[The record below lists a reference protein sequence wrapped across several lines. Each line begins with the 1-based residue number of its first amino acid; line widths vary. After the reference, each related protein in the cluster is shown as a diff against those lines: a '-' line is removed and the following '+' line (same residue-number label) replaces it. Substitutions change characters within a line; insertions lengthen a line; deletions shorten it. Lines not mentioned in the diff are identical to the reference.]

1 MKTWIK
7 GAGALG
13 ALLLGS
19 TAAFAED
26 VTIRIGAGH
35 PAALTYVQAWDEY
48 FEEQLVTRAKELGH
62 NVRLIE
68 AWGTVARVDNVT
80 ETVASGALDIGLA
93 IPTYE
98 PSTLELFNFG
108 NMMPFASTDPVLQAR
123 VINRMLQD
131 LPDLSG
137 ALDDMG
143 LTVLGMAAGENY
155 GMALRDVPQHPEDI
169 KGARIAA
176 GAVVAPWVSAM
187 GGIPVPLPVN
197 ENYQAMQSGLI
208 DGNVFFISGVEAFKF
223 YEVLDA
229 FYQTEFGSLPGILFI
244 MNNDARARLP
254 EDLVALIDDVA
265 LEAAG
270 EVGRLSAE
278 RDAQFADMLK
288 DKIEIVSI
296 SAEDKQRWAEAIKP
310 GVEEAVAEMDGRGLP
325 ASKIF
330 GTYVAYLAA
339 EGHELPVSYSFA
351 Q

>member
-48 FEEQLVTRAKELGH
+48 FEEQLVMRAKELGH

-68 AWGTVARVDNVT
+68 AWGTVTKLENVT

-93 IPTYE
+93 TPTFE

-108 NMMPFASTDPVLQAR
+108 NMLPFASTDPVLQSEIATK
-123 VINRMLQD
+123 MLKD
-131 LPDLSG
+131 LPELSG
-137 ALDDMG
+137 ALDNMG
-143 LTVLGMAAGENY
+143 LTVLSMSSGENY
-155 GMALRDVPQHPEDI
+155 GMALRDVPQHPEDM
-169 KGARIAA
+169 KGLRISCGAA
-176 GAVVAPWVSAM
+176 VSPWVSAM
-187 GGIPVPLPVN
+187 GAVPVPLPVT

-208 DGNVFFISGVEAFKF
+208 DGNVFFISGIEVFKF

-229 FYQTEFGSLPGILFI
+229 YYQTEFGSLPSVLAV
-244 MNNDARARLP
+244 MNNDTRAKLP
-254 EDLVALIDDVA
+254 EDLVALIDEIAVETA
-265 LEAAG
+265 I

-278 RDAQFADMLK
+278 RDAEFTEMAREKVEVVQILP
-288 DKIEIVSI
+288 
-296 SAEDKQRWAEAIKP
+296 EDKQRWAEAIKP
-310 GVEEAVAEMDGRGLP
+310 GVEAAVAEMDGRGLP
-325 ASKIF
+325 ASNVF
-330 GTYVAYLAA
+330 GTYVRYLAEA
-339 EGHELPVSYSFA
+339 GHQFPVSYSFA
-351 Q
+351 E